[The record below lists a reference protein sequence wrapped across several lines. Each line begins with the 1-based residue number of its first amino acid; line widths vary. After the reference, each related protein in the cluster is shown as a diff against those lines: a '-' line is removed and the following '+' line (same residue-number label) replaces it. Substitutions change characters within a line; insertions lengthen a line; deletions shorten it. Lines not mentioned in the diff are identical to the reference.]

1 MAISARRIG
10 DFWNK
15 PEHAAYI
22 FLLPALT
29 LLFVF
34 NVVPL
39 LASFLVSTLDVT
51 VYLTGAKFVG
61 LRNFI
66 EAVRD
71 PRFWNA
77 LANTL
82 VFTAVEVPLQIC
94 FALLVAA
101 LVTRDTRIN
110 KVYRSIYFLPIVC
123 SATAVGIMWQF
134 ILNQNIGYIPYAL
147 TKLGLPRIAF
157 LKDPSIALFTIVFIS
172 VWRTFGITTTIFVAA
187 MQDVPTELYE
197 SSEIDGAGKLRQFF
211 RITIPG
217 IMPSIWFI
225 LITRVIGSLQVFD
238 LVYVTTGGGP
248 VFKTETLVTYI
259 YSRAFTTNIR
269 LGYATAMSECLFLI
283 ILLISIC
290 LYSRMVKQERE

>member
-1 MAISARRIG
+1 MTFSARRIG
-10 DFWNK
+10 EFWNK
-15 PEHAAYI
+15 PEHAAYL
-22 FLLPALT
+22 FLLPAFG

-34 NVVPL
+34 SVIPL

-51 VYLTGAKFVG
+51 VYLTGVKFVG
-61 LRNFI
+61 LKNFI
-66 EAVRD
+66 EAVGD

-77 LANTL
+77 LFNTL

-94 FALLVAA
+94 FALFVAA
-101 LVTRDTRIN
+101 LVTKDTRIN
-110 KVYRSIYFLPIVC
+110 KAYRSVFFLPIVC

-147 TKLGLPRIAF
+147 TTIGLPRIAF

-187 MQDVPTELYE
+187 MQDVSKELYE

-211 RITIPG
+211 SITIPG
-217 IMPSIWFI
+217 IRPAIWFI

-248 VFKTETLVTYI
+248 VFRTETLVTYI

-290 LYSRMVKQERE
+290 LYSRMIKQERE